1 MYYSALTFLLE
12 RLGIHKLDI
21 SFQQDG
27 IYPSVEPSHRA
38 VAGVA
43 DVADVAVA
51 AADVVLGLLFA
62 PKTGCERHVVVD
74 AEGSITKQLLILGS
88 HRRSSSQPLLPYH
101 DSVQYLVF
109 SSVFWHAVFGC

>member
-43 DVADVAVA
+43 DVA
-51 AADVVLGLLFA
+51 ADVVLGLLFA

-74 AEGSITKQLLILGS
+74 AKGSITKQLLILGS